1 MIKKSLSVL
10 SENTFSTENLL
21 NCLALPDEPA
31 TLYDPIRYTL
41 AMGGKRV
48 RPMLVNAACGLCGGN
63 VKLAEHAAAGLEALH
78 NFTLIHDDIMDNAH
92 TRRGF
97 ETVHEKWDVPT
108 AILSGDS
115 LFAYAFGTL
124 SYYAHSSDFSKE
136 QIARLY
142 DEFLLATK
150 VVCEGQARDI
160 EFETSPDVTLREYT
174 LMVTQK
180 TAALLQ
186 SAMKIGAIIAAA
198 DDVNIERVGQIGLNA
213 GIAFQIQDDL
223 LDAIGN
229 PNKFG
234 KKPGG
239 DIIEGKKTYLSILA
253 ITLASDEQR
262 EMLKSIPGSN
272 GISETQV
279 QQIIDI
285 YTKTGVIDLTKKE
298 INRLYA
304 KSMDQL
310 SIFADSVYRDEIK
323 TLLNQLTVREN

>member
-1 MIKKSLSVL
+1 MSKSS
-10 SENTFSTENLL
+10 FSTDILL

-31 TLYDPIRYTL
+31 NLYDPIRYTL

-48 RPMLVNAACGLCGGN
+48 RPMLVNASCGLCGGDT
-63 VKLAEHAAAGLEALH
+63 KLAQQAAAGLEALH
-78 NFTLIHDDIMDNAH
+78 NFTLIHDDIMDNAL

-97 ETVHEKWDVPT
+97 QTVHEKWDVST

-124 SYYAHSSDFSKE
+124 SYYAHSNHFSKN
-136 QIARLY
+136 QVARLY

-150 VVCEGQARDI
+150 IVCEGQAKDI
-160 EFETSPDVTLREYT
+160 EFESSPDVTLRDYT

-186 SAMKIGAIIAAA
+186 SAMKIGAIIADA
-198 DDVNIERVGQIGLNA
+198 DDISIERVGQIGLNA

-229 PNKFG
+229 PDKFG

-253 ITLASDEQR
+253 MTLANEEQR
-262 EMLKSIPGSN
+262 EMLKSIPGSKS
-272 GISETQV
+272 ISEIQV
-279 QQIIDI
+279 QQIIEI
-285 YTKTGVIDLTKKE
+285 YTKTGVIEQTKKE
-298 INRLYA
+298 IDRLYA

-310 SIFADSVYRDEIK
+310 SLFADSVYRNEIK

>member
-1 MIKKSLSVL
+1 M
-10 SENTFSTENLL
+10 SENTFSTDNLL
-21 NCLALPDEPA
+21 ACLALPDEPA

-63 VKLAEHAAAGLEALH
+63 VSLSKYAAAGIEALH
-78 NFTLIHDDIMDNAH
+78 NFTLIHDDIMDNAQ

-97 ETVHEKWDVPT
+97 QTVHEKWDVST

-115 LFAYAFGTL
+115 LFAFAFGTL
-124 SYYAHSSDFSKE
+124 SFYAHSPDFSKN
-136 QIARLY
+136 QVACLY
-142 DEFLLATK
+142 DEFLKATK
-150 VVCEGQARDI
+150 IVCEGQARDI
-160 EFETSPDVTLREYT
+160 EFESSPDVTIEDYT
-174 LMVTQK
+174 FMVTQK

-186 SAMKIGAIIAAA
+186 SAMKIGAIIADA
-198 DDVNIERVGQIGLNA
+198 DDATIDMAGQIGLNA

-223 LDAIGN
+223 LDAVGN
-229 PNKFG
+229 PDKFG
-234 KKPGG
+234 KKSGG

-253 ITLASDEQR
+253 KTFADDSQKEFLN
-262 EMLKSIPGSN
+262 LIPGSKA
-272 GISETQV
+272 ITDEQV
-279 QQIIDI
+279 QQVVEI
-285 YTKTGVIDLTKKE
+285 YNNTGVIDLTKKE

-323 TLLNQLTVREN
+323 SLLNQLTVREN

>member
-1 MIKKSLSVL
+1 LSKSS
-10 SENTFSTENLL
+10 FSTDILL
-21 NCLALPDEPA
+21 NCLALPEEPA
-31 TLYDPIRYTL
+31 NLYDPIRYTL

-48 RPMLVNAACGLCGGN
+48 RPMLVNASCGLCGGDT
-63 VKLAEHAAAGLEALH
+63 KLAQQAAAGLEALH
-78 NFTLIHDDIMDNAH
+78 NFTLIHDDIMDNAL

-97 ETVHEKWDVPT
+97 QTVHEKWDVST

-124 SYYAHSSDFSKE
+124 SYYAHSIHFSKN
-136 QIARLY
+136 QVARLY

-150 VVCEGQARDI
+150 IVCEGQAKDI
-160 EFETSPDVTLREYT
+160 EFESSPDVTLRDYT

-186 SAMKIGAIIAAA
+186 SAMKIGAIIADA
-198 DDVNIERVGQIGLNA
+198 DDISIERVGQIGLNA

-229 PNKFG
+229 PDKFG

-253 ITLASDEQR
+253 TALANEEQR
-262 EMLKSIPGSN
+262 EMLKSIPGSKS
-272 GISETQV
+272 ISEIQV
-279 QQIIDI
+279 QQIIEI
-285 YTKTGVIDLTKKE
+285 YTKTGVIDQTKKE
-298 INRLYA
+298 IDRLYA

-310 SIFADSVYRDEIK
+310 SIFADSVYRNEIK

>member
-1 MIKKSLSVL
+1 M
-10 SENTFSTENLL
+10 
-21 NCLALPDEPA
+21 PDEPA
-31 TLYDPIRYTL
+31 NLYDPIRYTL

-48 RPMLVNAACGLCGGN
+48 RPMLVNASCGLCGGDT
-63 VKLAEHAAAGLEALH
+63 KLAQQAAAGLEALH
-78 NFTLIHDDIMDNAH
+78 NFTLIHDDIMDNAL

-97 ETVHEKWDVPT
+97 QTVNEKWDVST

-124 SYYAHSSDFSKE
+124 SYYAYSNHFSKN
-136 QIARLY
+136 QVARLY

-150 VVCEGQARDI
+150 IVCEGQAKDI
-160 EFETSPDVTLREYT
+160 EFESSPDVTLRDYT

-180 TAALLQ
+180 TAALLK
-186 SAMKIGAIIAAA
+186 SAMKIGAIIADA
-198 DDVNIERVGQIGLNA
+198 DDISIERVGQIGLNA

-229 PNKFG
+229 PDKFG

-253 ITLASDEQR
+253 MTLANEEQR
-262 EMLKSIPGSN
+262 EMLKSIPGSKS
-272 GISETQV
+272 ISEIQV
-279 QQIIDI
+279 QQIIEI
-285 YTKTGVIDLTKKE
+285 YTKTGVIDQTKKE
-298 INRLYA
+298 IDRLYA

-310 SIFADSVYRDEIK
+310 SIFEDSVYRNEIK

>member
-1 MIKKSLSVL
+1 MSKSS
-10 SENTFSTENLL
+10 FSTDILL

-31 TLYDPIRYTL
+31 NLYDPIRYTL

-48 RPMLVNAACGLCGGN
+48 RPMLVNASCGLCGGDT
-63 VKLAEHAAAGLEALH
+63 KLAQQAAAGLEALH
-78 NFTLIHDDIMDNAH
+78 NFTLIHDDIMDNAL

-97 ETVHEKWDVPT
+97 QTVHEKWDVST

-124 SYYAHSSDFSKE
+124 SYYAYSNHFSKN
-136 QIARLY
+136 QVARLY

-150 VVCEGQARDI
+150 IVCEGQAKDI
-160 EFETSPDVTLREYT
+160 EFESSPDVTLRDYT

-180 TAALLQ
+180 TAALLK
-186 SAMKIGAIIAAA
+186 SAMKIGAIIADA
-198 DDVNIERVGQIGLNA
+198 DDISIERVGQIGLNA

-229 PNKFG
+229 PDKFG

-253 ITLASDEQR
+253 MTLANEEQR
-262 EMLKSIPGSN
+262 EMLKSIPGSKS
-272 GISETQV
+272 ISEIQV
-279 QQIIDI
+279 QQIIEI
-285 YTKTGVIDLTKKE
+285 YTKTGVIDQTKKE
-298 INRLYA
+298 IDRLYA

-310 SIFADSVYRDEIK
+310 SIFEDSVYRNEIK